1 MVAVPTGVGFLEQ
14 ATRAKRE
21 LILILA
27 EAVEEEKKKYFR
39 AIQVVI
45 KAAADEGLVDLEV
58 LESENKIENTSNT
71 ATEDTQTEVE
81 VIEREN
87 NCFLCGSA

>member
-1 MVAVPTGVGFLEQ
+1 MVF
-14 ATRAKRE
+14 
-21 LILILA
+21 
-27 EAVEEEKKKYFR
+27 
-39 AIQVVI
+39 
-45 KAAADEGLVDLEV
+45 KAAADEGLVDLVV

-81 VIEREN
+81 VIESEN